1 MQQYRGEGEVDKHMV
16 DQIFWSLSFLFQ
28 CLQTVRLTATVFWA
42 QNTLPTSLNFCTKY
56 FLVRQT
62 SSYLRSTGQHKNI

>member
-1 MQQYRGEGEVDKHMV
+1 M
-16 DQIFWSLSFLFQ
+16 
-28 CLQTVRLTATVFWA
+28 
-42 QNTLPTSLNFCTKY
+42 KY